1 MTMVLALIIP
11 FRICYLFIE
20 NKINMSKK
28 VISFFTFGF
37 LLIIIGAI
45 GKMLKWDQASVIL
58 ATGLVFEA
66 LAILIMAWNKIK
78 KNE

>member
-1 MTMVLALIIP
+1 MVLVLIIP
-11 FRICYLFIE
+11 FRTCYLFIE
-20 NKINMSKK
+20 NQINMSKK

-45 GKMLKWDQASVIL
+45 GKILKWNQASVIL

>member
-1 MTMVLALIIP
+1 MVSVSIIP
-11 FRICYLFIE
+11 FHTCYLFIE
-20 NKINMSKK
+20 NQINMSKK

-45 GKMLKWDQASVIL
+45 GKILKWNQASVIL

>member
-1 MTMVLALIIP
+1 M
-11 FRICYLFIE
+11 
-20 NKINMSKK
+20 NKK

-45 GKMLKWDQASVIL
+45 GKIFKWNQASVIL

-66 LAILIMAWNKIK
+66 LAIIILAWNKIK